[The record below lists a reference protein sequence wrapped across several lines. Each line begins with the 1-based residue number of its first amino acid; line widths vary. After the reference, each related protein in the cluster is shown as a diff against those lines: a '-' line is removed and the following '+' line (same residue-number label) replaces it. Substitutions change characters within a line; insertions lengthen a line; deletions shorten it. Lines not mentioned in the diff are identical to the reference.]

1 LTLSKYP
8 QKTTIKQSRKIHLK
22 IPEQSNL
29 KLHQLEKVIRKLKN
43 EQEIYPSTQS
53 RSYSQVE
60 SIHLAKSVNK
70 SENCLKYA
78 NPQSNQY

>member
-1 LTLSKYP
+1 MTLPKYP
-8 QKTTIKQSRKIHLK
+8 QKTTMRPFRKIHLK
-22 IPEQSNL
+22 IPEKSNL

-60 SIHLAKSVNK
+60 STHLAKVST
-70 SENCLKYA
+70 
-78 NPQSNQY
+78 NQKTV